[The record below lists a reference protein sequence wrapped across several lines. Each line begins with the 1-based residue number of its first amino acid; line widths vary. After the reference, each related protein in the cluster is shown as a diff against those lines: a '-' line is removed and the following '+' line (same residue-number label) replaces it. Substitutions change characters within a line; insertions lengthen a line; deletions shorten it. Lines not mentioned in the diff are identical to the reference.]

1 MDKRTFFDR
10 WAPIYDGLLP
20 SVFYQ
25 AVHVRLL
32 EYVDLPEPTQVLD
45 VGCGT
50 GKLLHRLAQRS
61 PTLSGVGLDW
71 SPGMLAQA
79 RKQTPAGDRFQFVEG
94 NVTEAAFAPGTFD
107 AVFCCISFLHYPDPV
122 AALRA
127 IAPVLKPTG
136 HFYLADFTPPA
147 WMGRDISHRGITP
160 AGVTFYSAAARADL
174 GQQAGLQC
182 DLHAYLLGPVMM
194 TQFSPEST

>member
-1 MDKRTFFDR
+1 MDKQTFFDR
-10 WAPIYDGLLP
+10 WAPIYDVLLP

-32 EYVDLPEPTQVLD
+32 EYVTLPESAQVLD

-61 PTLSGVGLDW
+61 PTLSGVGLDL
-71 SPGMLAQA
+71 SPGMLTQA
-79 RKQTPAGDRFQFVEG
+79 RQSTQDGDRLQFIEG
-94 NVTEAAFAPGTFD
+94 NVTEATFAPQSFD
-107 AVFCCISFLHYPDPV
+107 AAFCCISFLHYPDPL

-127 IAPVLKPTG
+127 IAPLLKPTG

-147 WMGRDISHRGITP
+147 WMGQDITHRGITP
-160 AGVTFYSAAARADL
+160 AGVTFYSATARAEL
-174 GQQAGLQC
+174 GEQAGLQC
-182 DLHAYLLGPVMM
+182 DRHEYLLGPVMM
-194 TQFSPEST
+194 TQYSPRRS